1 MANGRSFINE
11 CFRRWASVVNIGF
24 VCEGKTEQDIIES
37 ASFQDWLIQN
47 GLRCVHPVFDV
58 AGSGNLLPHRLGDI
72 RDTLFR
78 NGANIIVV
86 ITDLDQD
93 ECITVTR
100 QRITQQDNQIVIVAV
115 KQIESW
121 FLGDTITLRRLF
133 SEDTFEFSNPEA
145 EQNPFVTLKRLFE
158 LKTQRGI
165 GTKQMLARR
174 MLKYGFTIENAAR
187 HPNCPSA
194 NYFLTKLQTLAS
206 AN

>member
-1 MANGRSFINE
+1 MVNVGFI
-11 CFRRWASVVNIGF
+11 
-24 VCEGKTEQDIIES
+24 CEGKTEQEIIES
-37 ASFQDWLIQN
+37 TNFQDWLN
-47 GLRCVHPVFDV
+47 RNSLRCVNPVFDV
-58 AGSGNLLPHRLGDI
+58 AGSGNLLPHRLADI

-78 NGANIIVV
+78 NGANIIVI

-100 QRITQQDNQIVIVAV
+100 QRITQQDNQVVIVAV

-121 FLGDTITLRRLF
+121 FLSDSTTLRRLF
-133 SEDTFEFSNPEA
+133 SDNTFEFINPEA
-145 EQNPFVTLKRLFE
+145 EDNPFATLKRLFE

-165 GTKQMLARR
+165 GTKPMLARR
-174 MLKYGFTIENAAR
+174 MLKYGFSIENAAQ
-187 HPNCPSA
+187 HPNCTSA